1 MEIERYFV
9 IALSGTNVLSHQS
22 GVFMLK
28 DVAPKRTSARQ
39 RIALASLTV

>member
-28 DVAPKRTSARQ
+28 DVAMVHEGMLAR
-39 RIALASLTV
+39 RWLIEGHE